1 MKRLCKLGFA
11 FAVLMTLIGCG
22 GGGSTSE
29 STGPNDDF
37 AALLNQV
44 AGPEAM
50 NGTNIVAVGGGSIE
64 AEFAN
69 GVIDKA
75 TFSFFAGWD
84 KNDQEIGNF
93 VFTREFPGS
102 GVMRVKSTGIDNVWV
117 GEDEFGRWVIV
128 EGYAIWMPPWNNNKV
143 PNYTFRLQA
152 WDVDDGIDTIWFEV
166 RNPTNGATRVA
177 ATLAADTELKGGNIM
192 VRLFLE

>member
-69 GVIDKA
+69 GVIDNA

-152 WDVDDGIDTIWFEV
+152 WDVEDGIDMIWFEATGPLGAV
-166 RNPTNGATRVA
+166 RPP
-177 ATLAADTELKGGNIM
+177 ATLVDKTELKGGNIM
-192 VRLFLE
+192 VRLPLE